1 MNAVNVN
8 VRQLR
13 ASAYIL
19 YAKLHTVWL
28 HCLPLFPFLFC
39 YLQKETPK
47 DQQTWE
53 ESSEEH
59 EQRRAAAKIQNKTIG
74 CIRHPFGAPTDTR
87 LYNRTDLYS
96 SSKMG
101 HYTRH
106 SCLLALV
113 LCLVFNTQVSPPLPH
128 TTSLF
133 WEESV
138 DVNFKSHL

>member
-1 MNAVNVN
+1 
-8 VRQLR
+8 
-13 ASAYIL
+13 
-19 YAKLHTVWL
+19 
-28 HCLPLFPFLFC
+28 
-39 YLQKETPK
+39 
-47 DQQTWE
+47 
-53 ESSEEH
+53 
-59 EQRRAAAKIQNKTIG
+59 
-74 CIRHPFGAPTDTR
+74 
-87 LYNRTDLYS
+87 
-96 SSKMG
+96 MG